1 MKRIAVDV
9 DGYCPQGDSWRRD
22 LVEQMG
28 MPVGRR
34 PAVFVSATVTEIHAL
49 RSSRHREHNLYGTEI
64 EKGRARDIAVRARK
78 AWDLWKADVERFL
91 ELLGGSTSTGV

>member
-1 MKRIAVDV
+1 
-9 DGYCPQGDSWRRD
+9 
-22 LVEQMG
+22 

-49 RSSRHREHNLYGTEI
+49 RSFRQRERNLYGSEI
-64 EKGRARDIAVRARK
+64 EKGRARDIVMRARK